1 MKENQFDPHVR
12 FARRRRITHSY
23 ATLIY
28 AFDYRLFYGM
38 GGEVTVELEDRCIL
52 LEPSALLIIPPGV
65 GYRLRLHDAS
75 ADFYLLNF
83 DFDSAHTEAP
93 PRPPL
98 ARESFA
104 KEAII
109 SKFCIPPFEKVFF
122 LTGAYELEPL
132 LCEIERAE
140 EMGRERALHVRS
152 GLMKYL
158 LCKAAYLSDQRE
170 RGKESERIHAIKG
183 YIEQNYSRP
192 INNRSIAN
200 EMGYH
205 PHYLNT
211 CFLESEG
218 ITLHS
223 YIESVRLR
231 HAKELLTTTQHPI
244 CEIARICGF
253 AEASYFTKFFVRHI
267 GMTPKQ
273 YRGLSM

>member
-12 FARRRRITHSY
+12 FVRRRNITHSY

-38 GGEVTVELEDRCIL
+38 GGAVTVELEDRSIS
-52 LEPSALLIIPPGV
+52 LEPSTFLVIPPGV
-65 GYRLRLHDAS
+65 GYRLHLQAAS

-83 DFDSAHTEAP
+83 DFDSVHTEAP

-98 ARESFA
+98 AKEFFSRE
-104 KEAII
+104 EVI
-109 SKFCIPPFEKVFF
+109 SQFCIPPFETVFF
-122 LTGAYELEPL
+122 LPGAYELEPL
-132 LCEIERAE
+132 LREIERAE
-140 EMGRERALHVRS
+140 EMGAERARYVRS

-158 LCKAAYLSDQRE
+158 LCKAANLSDQRE
-170 RGKESERIHAIKG
+170 RGKESERIQAIKT

-192 INNRSIAN
+192 INNRSIAS

-218 ITLHS
+218 ITLHA
-223 YIESVRLR
+223 YIETVRLR
-231 HAKELLTTTQHPI
+231 HAKELLTTTQNPI
-244 CEIARICGF
+244 CEIARVCGF
-253 AEASYFTKFFVRHI
+253 AEASYFTKFFTRHV

-273 YRGLSM
+273 YRELSM